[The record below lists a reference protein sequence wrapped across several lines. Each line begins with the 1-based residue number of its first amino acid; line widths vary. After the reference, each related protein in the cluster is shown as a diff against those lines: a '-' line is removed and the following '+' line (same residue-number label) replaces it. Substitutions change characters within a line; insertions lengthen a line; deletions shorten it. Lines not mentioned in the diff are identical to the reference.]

1 MSLLFRCRLEPAKRR
16 PVSIL
21 AGKESL
27 GYCLFKVFVFKV
39 NHGQTT
45 IRLVLCFFLFSI
57 GFSWLYRCGCARNFR
72 KLSTFARCRG
82 GLSAGLSLCPLARFD
97 SVHQFFSCTLK
108 DLAYDFAAAQPL
120 GHLFVPVSA
129 FLSCL
134 GLLGLVSLLRRNQT
148 GCFVVRALA
157 GLSAF
162 VAIGNW
168 IAYALGITVYGSVSS
183 VAFWIPTASVFWS
196 LTYCL
201 AASRIRADR
210 TSAN

>member
-1 MSLLFRCRLEPAKRR
+1 MLKQQFDWSFASSYLVL
-16 PVSIL
+16 V
-21 AGKESL
+21 SL
-27 GYCLFKVFVFKV
+27 GYIVVGAL
-39 NHGQTT
+39 G
-45 IRLVLCFFLFSI
+45 
-57 GFSWLYRCGCARNFR
+57 
-72 KLSTFARCRG
+72 TFANYPPLPDVVASFLLVYPYALLHALTRCT
-82 GLSAGLSLCPLARFD
+82 S
-97 SVHQFFSCTLK
+97 FFSCTLK